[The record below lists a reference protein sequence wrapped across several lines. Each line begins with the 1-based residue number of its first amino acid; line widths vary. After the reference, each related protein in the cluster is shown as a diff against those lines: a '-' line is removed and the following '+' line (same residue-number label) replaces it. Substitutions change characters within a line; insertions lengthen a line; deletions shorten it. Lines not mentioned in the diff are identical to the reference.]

1 MTTAIRS
8 LRRQKIPS
16 YKMRFANGQVFSQM
30 NITPLIDVL
39 LVLLVM
45 IMLSIPIA
53 THKVSI
59 NVPPS
64 GEVSTKPPIINTLRI
79 NAAGTR
85 LWNGKAVNEQKLKSL
100 LKAMKGDPANPVLH
114 MTTDATARYEVFD
127 FTLATVKRSGVERIG
142 FIGNDQYQEW

>member
-1 MTTAIRS
+1 MPTAKPQ
-8 LRRQKIPS
+8 LRRQRYLS
-16 YKMRFANGQVFSQM
+16 YKARFSGGQVFSQM

-53 THKVSI
+53 THKISI
-59 NVPPS
+59 KIPPP
-64 GEVSTKPPIINTLRI
+64 GNASTKPPDINTLRI

-85 LWNGKAVNEQKLKSL
+85 LWNGEIVSEEKLKSL
-100 LKAMKGDPANPVLH
+100 LRAMKADPANPVLH

-127 FTLATVKRSGVERIG
+127 FTLATVKRSGVERVG
-142 FIGNDQYQEW
+142 FIGNDRYQNW